1 MAALG
6 AGPERLLAD
15 LEWFGLLFESLV
27 IRDLRVY
34 SQPLAGDV
42 SHDRDDD
49 GLEVEAI
56 RQLLDGRWAAIEIKL
71 GEGHV
76 DRAASVSGGD
86 LRQGLR
92 LPPAGWH
99 RGGAGG
105 GAGALSQASAS
116 PNGSLTLH
124 G

>member
-56 RQLLDGRWAAIEIKL
+56 RQLRDGRWAAIEIKL
-71 GEGHV
+71 GVGHV

-86 LRQGLR
+86 LRQGPR